1 MTLLIDS
8 ILLTELMLLS
18 AVLGGI
24 LSQYLEVGK

>member
-18 AVLGGI
+18 AVLGAI
-24 LSQYLEVGK
+24 LSQYLEV